1 MKKIDYTIL
10 AQIINAQI
18 KKYEHDLYKLQR
30 EATIQIAVE
39 FSRRAHVDT
48 DKFLTECGVS
58 K

>member
-10 AQIINAQI
+10 AQIIRAQI

-30 EATIQIAVE
+30 EAIVQIAVN
-39 FSRRAHVDT
+39 FAKSAHVDT
-48 DKFLTECGVS
+48 DKFLIECGV